1 MKGHCIVVDYS
12 NKMGQNLCRVTVV
25 VDDSIFWN
33 RKGQNLCR
41 VFVVVDDSV
50 LE

>member
-25 VDDSIFWN
+25 VN
-33 RKGQNLCR
+33 
-41 VFVVVDDSV
+41 DSV